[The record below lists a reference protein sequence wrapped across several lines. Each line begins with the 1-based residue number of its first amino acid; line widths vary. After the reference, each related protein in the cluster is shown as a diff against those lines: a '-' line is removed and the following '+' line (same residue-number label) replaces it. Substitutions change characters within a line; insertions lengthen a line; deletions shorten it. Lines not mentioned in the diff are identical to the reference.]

1 MAKVLH
7 CNDVVPNCDYVAKGE
22 SEQEVLQQAAELRTT
37 WAKSPRNWQTKLDLR
52 FETKP
57 RKCDL
62 ELESRRAPGA
72 RLSFWWLGKALS
84 GVDDAVVGET

>member
-7 CNDVVPNCDYVAKGE
+7 CSDLVPNCDYVAKGE
-22 SEQEVLQQAAELRTT
+22 SEQEVLQQAANMLARRTT

-57 RKCDL
+57 RKCDF
-62 ELESRRAPGA
+62 ETESRRAPGLA
-72 RLSFWWLGKALS
+72 FLSS
-84 GVDDAVVGET
+84 GWVEVCLVWRMP